1 MNDNSGHVRLSSTG
15 STRAASAAA
24 MSTSSPWVFDTKKR
38 NRMLKKYRTQVAS
51 ATSTICAT
59 LAVVR
64 IPNGCFLFIADTLVL
79 DAFRKPQDSDAN
91 VRLWLWTALLCQVLT
106 GAVIIS

>member
-1 MNDNSGHVRLSSTG
+1 MNDSTGHVRLSSTG

-24 MSTSSPWVFDTKKR
+24 MSTSSPWAFDTKKR

-59 LAVVR
+59 LAVVGTS
-64 IPNGCFLFIADTLVL
+64 NGVF
-79 DAFRKPQDSDAN
+79 DA
-91 VRLWLWTALLCQVLT
+91 C
-106 GAVIIS
+106 